1 MKRLSPQRRLERNWI
16 LYDVGNSA
24 FTLLI
29 STIMPIYFISY
40 LAANAGINETTA
52 GSYWGFATA
61 IVTICVAVLSP
72 IFGTLSDFSGYK
84 RPIFMFFAVMGV
96 VGCAALGI
104 PMPWLVFLGVFIITK
119 IFYSASLVFY
129 DSMLVDMAS
138 PSRTDIVSSK
148 GYAWGYIGS
157 CIPFII
163 SILIVNFSP
172 LETAISMPIATVLN
186 ALWWLGF
193 TLPLAKTY
201 HQTHFVPRT
210 PHAVRD
216 NFKRLFS
223 VFSKKSDVQNK
234 KGIILFLV
242 AFFLYIDG
250 VYTIIDMATTFGEAL
265 NFNSTSLVLALLL
278 TQFIAFPAAILMG
291 KLANRVRIELLIL
304 ISIVAYTGIALF
316 AVFMHSVW
324 QFWLLACVVGL
335 FQGGVQALSRSYF
348 AKIIPADQS
357 GCLFG
362 ILDIFG
368 KGASFLGTMLSSLVM
383 NTTKSANLAAIPIA
397 CLLAAGIAVFII
409 AARVNRPFL
418 AKQASDDAAAEAQ
431 DDAAPADGQE
441 MQDDTAPADGRETQD
456 DTAPADGRE
465 TQDD

>member
-1 MKRLSPQRRLERNWI
+1 MKRLTPERKREWSWI

-29 STIMPIYFISY
+29 SAIMPIYFNSY
-40 LAANAGINETTA
+40 LAANAGIGETTA

-72 IFGTLSDFSGYK
+72 IFGTLSDFKGYK
-84 RPIFMFFAVMGV
+84 RPIFLFFAVMGV
-96 VGCAALGI
+96 IGCAALGI
-104 PMPWLVFLGVFIITK
+104 PMPWLVFLIVFVITK
-119 IFYSASLVFY
+119 IFYSGSLVFY
-129 DSMLVDMAS
+129 DAMLVDMAS
-138 PSRTDIVSSK
+138 PARTDIVSSK

-172 LETAISMPIATVLN
+172 LETAVSMPIATVIN
-186 ALWWLGF
+186 AVWWIGF
-193 TLPLAKTY
+193 TIPLMKNY
-201 HQTHFVPRT
+201 KQTHFVPRT
-210 PHAVRD
+210 PHAIRD

-223 VFSKKSDVQNK
+223 VFSKKSAIPNK
-234 KGIILFLV
+234 KGIIIFLI

-250 VYTIIDMATTFGEAL
+250 VYTVIDMATTFGTAL
-265 NFNSTSLVLALLL
+265 EFDSTQLVLALLL
-278 TQFIAFPAAILMG
+278 TQFIAFPAAIVMG
-291 KLANRVRIELLIL
+291 KLADKVRIELLIL

-316 AVFMHSVW
+316 AVFMNAVW
-324 QFWLLACVVGL
+324 QFWVLAVAVGL

-368 KGASFLGTMLSSLVM
+368 KGASFLGTLLSSIIM
-383 NTTKSANLAAIPIA
+383 NTTGSANLAAIPIA
-397 CLLAAGIAVFII
+397 CLLAAGVAVFLI
-409 AARVNRPFL
+409 AAKVNRPYL
-418 AKQASDDAAAEAQ
+418 IQKAQEEQASADTPDISDAEIQ
-431 DDAAPADGQE
+431 QS
-441 MQDDTAPADGRETQD
+441 
-456 DTAPADGRE
+456 
-465 TQDD
+465 